1 MSAASRATGEG
12 APDAVGHEFTYGEV
26 GATAGDDLPP
36 GYAHLRVRHHLGPG
50 SRDDLELVGEAL
62 LSWRVHARARV
73 QLATSAPAAAVGVRV
88 TTRLG
93 VGRLR
98 LVEPCEVIW
107 VERSDAKVAFGYG
120 TLPGHVFTGEE
131 AFAIERD
138 ADGLWFTA
146 VAFSRPVAW
155 WARALRL
162 LVPTFQRAYLAWL
175 ARGARAVLRSGHD
188 PVAGLTLP

>member
-1 MSAASRATGEG
+1 MRPITQ
-12 APDAVGHEFTYGEV
+12 FTYAEV
-26 GATAGDDLPP
+26 GATARDELPP
-36 GYAHLRVRHHLGPG
+36 GYAHLRARHHLGQG
-50 SRDDLELVGEAL
+50 GQDDLERVGEAL

-73 QLATSAPAAAVGVRV
+73 LLTTSAPAAAVGVRV

-107 VERSDAKVAFGYG
+107 VERSDARVAFGYG

-138 ADGLWFTA
+138 ADGLWFAA
-146 VAFSRPVAW
+146 VAFSRPVVW
-155 WARALRL
+155 WARALRP
-162 LVPTFQRAYLAWL
+162 LVPAFQHAYLAWL
-175 ARGARAVLRSGHD
+175 ARGARAVLTSG
-188 PVAGLTLP
+188 